1 MNDVELRMFCVE
13 QALRVCNSP
22 CFLSYAERIYEWVTK
37 GKDGLRENGEADQPD
52 KDFFR
57 KDTEDIATGSLYQ
70 GTCQSSEG

>member
-13 QALRVCNSP
+13 QAIRLCGSSD
-22 CFLSYAERIYEWVTK
+22 FLSIAGRIYEWVTK